1 MLQSMESQR
10 VRHNVATE
18 QHLGN
23 LKYGTNE
30 HAQNR
35 NRHTDTENI
44 LVVAKK
50 EGGTSRD

>member
-1 MLQSMESQR
+1 MELQR

-35 NRHTDTENI
+35 DRHTDIENI

-50 EGGTSRD
+50 EEGRSRN